1 MQWIPPLVTASGV
14 IVAMITFGWQVYS
27 KIDSKIDRL
36 REETQTGFREVDRRF
51 VEMITAMG
59 SVSERVTAV
68 EVRSERDAKQL
79 TCFKLPPSACP
90 PMQRSQ
96 TKRKKRNA
104 VRLQIPPRRGACQPP
119 HDEAL

>member
-1 MQWIPPLVTASGV
+1 
-14 IVAMITFGWQVYS
+14 MITFGWQVYS

-68 EVRSERDAKQL
+68 EVRSERDAKTVDLLQA
-79 TCFKLPPSACP
+79 SALGL
-90 PMQRSQ
+90 S
-96 TKRKKRNA
+96 TNA
-104 VRLQIPPRRGACQPP
+104 EVTDQAEETQCRAATDPAASGHMPATT
-119 HDEAL
+119 

>member
-59 SVSERVTAV
+59 SVSERVAAV
-68 EVRSERDAKQL
+68 EARSERDAKTVDLLQA
-79 TCFKLPPSACP
+79 SALGLSANEEDP
-90 PMQRSQ
+90 DRAEKAQRHAAAGPAAAEHMPA
-96 TKRKKRNA
+96 TT
-104 VRLQIPPRRGACQPP
+104 
-119 HDEAL
+119 